1 MGKNYGATGSK
12 RSDYLSVCA
21 VQDVTVPGAI
31 LHVTIADKNEKQIVC
46 QLKSVTIDAIPKH

>member
-1 MGKNYGATGSK
+1 MVPTGSK

-46 QLKSVTIDAIPKH
+46 QLKSVTIDAVPKH